1 MSIIQ
6 RIRDKAAWFVFG
18 AIALSLLAFILQDA
32 FSGRTSSLLSAG
44 TTLGKVNGVA
54 IDKNDFETELN
65 YYVENQGAKREDI
78 IGQLWD
84 FMVDQKL
91 MQGEFDKLGLQ
102 FTSKELSETLF
113 GDNAPPGLKREF
125 ADPATGLYNK
135 ERAKQEFANLKKS
148 SDSKRDQTIY
158 RAYLQP
164 AIEQGLRTKYQG
176 MISGAIYVPK
186 WLAEK
191 TNANNNGM
199 AKISYVSVP
208 YTTISDSAV
217 KVSDADIDA
226 YVKKHTKQFE
236 VKDETRQIEY
246 VNFDASPS
254 MEDSATLRATLN
266 VLKEEFATTTDDK
279 SFTERNAS
287 EMPFY
292 ASYLSKSAIKQQIKD
307 SLFNMPVGGVYGPY
321 LDGPN
326 YVIAKIAGVKQ
337 WPDSAK
343 VRHILVATY
352 QQDPQS
358 GQSFRIRQDEDAEK
372 RLDSAIAEIKA
383 GKSFDS
389 VCAKYSDDGTK
400 NTGGV
405 YENFPTGQMVESFN
419 EFAFDGAIGE
429 RKIVKT
435 SYGMHYVEVLGH
447 TGSQPAYKI
456 AYLSKPILAS
466 QETINAANTAAIQFA
481 SSSKNKAQ
489 FDTNV
494 AKLKMQPVTL
504 PGIKEN
510 DFKVGDIADSRELVR
525 WIYNNDPG
533 DISVPFTIGDKNIVA
548 IILSVSKPGLPS
560 VATVKAQVEPLVA
573 KEKKA
578 QQIIAKLK
586 GTSLQ
591 EISAS
596 ANFPV
601 QVADS
606 IAYNS
611 PFVPGLGME
620 PKVIGA
626 AFNKQIQGKLSTPIA
641 GNLGVFFVKGETIYT
656 RPALDNNTEMMR
668 SQMEMQQKQQVYTS
682 LSALRQAADVKDY
695 RSKFY

>member
-32 FSGRTSSLLSAG
+32 FSGRTSSLFSPG

-102 FTSKELSETLF
+102 FTSKELSESLF
-113 GDNAPPGLKREF
+113 GENAPPGLKREF
-125 ADPATGLYNK
+125 TDPATGLYNS

-148 SDSKRDQTIY
+148 SDSKRDQLIY

-164 AIEQGLRTKYQG
+164 AIEQGLRAKYQG
-176 MISGAIYVPK
+176 MIKGAIYVPK

-191 TNANNNGM
+191 TNTDNNGL
-199 AKISYVSVP
+199 AKISYVAVP
-208 YTTISDSAV
+208 YTTVSDSAV
-217 KVSDADIDA
+217 KVTDADIDA
-226 YVKKHTKQFE
+226 YVKKHPKQFE

-246 VNFDASPS
+246 INFDASPS
-254 MEDSATLRATLN
+254 ADDSALLRTTLN
-266 VLKEEFATTTDDK
+266 GFKEEFATTTDER
-279 SFTERNAS
+279 SFTERNGS

-292 ASYLSKSAIKQQIKD
+292 ASYLSKNAIKQQIKD
-307 SLFNMPVGGVYGPY
+307 SLFNVPVGGIYGPY
-321 LDGPN
+321 LDGAN
-326 YVIAKIAGVKQ
+326 YVIAKVVGIKQ

-358 GQSFRIRQDEDAEK
+358 GQSFRVRQDEDAEK

-389 VCAKYSDDGTK
+389 VCAKYSDDGNK

-405 YENFPTGQMVESFN
+405 YENFQTGKMVETFN
-419 EFAFDGAIGE
+419 EFAFDGAVGE
-429 RKIVKT
+429 RKVVKT
-435 SYGMHYVEVLGH
+435 NYGMHYVEVLGH

-481 SSSKNKAQ
+481 SASKTKAQ
-489 FDTNV
+489 FDTNA
-494 AKLKMQPVTL
+494 AKLKKTPVTL
-504 PGIKEN
+504 PGIKPN
-510 DFKVGDIADSRELVR
+510 DFKVGDVGDSRELVR
-525 WIYNNDPG
+525 WIYDNDPG
-533 DISVPFTIGDKNIVA
+533 DVSVPFTIGDKNIVA

-560 VATVKAQVEPLVA
+560 AAAVKAQVEPLVV

-578 QQIIAKLK
+578 QQIIAKIK
-586 GTSLQ
+586 GATIQ
-591 EISAS
+591 EIAAATS
-596 ANFPV
+596 FPV

-606 IAYNS
+606 IAYAN

-626 AFNKQIQGKLSTPIA
+626 AFNKQIQGKVSTPIA
-641 GNLGVFFVKGETIYT
+641 GNLGVFIVKGESIFK
-656 RPALDNNTEMMR
+656 RQILDNNTDLMR
-668 SQMEMQQKQQVYTS
+668 SQMEMQQKQQVYAS